1 MLMHRLPRRLSSL
14 FMQSSLDAFWGKRP
28 ASTGG
33 KDSKKPKR
41 VSENG
46 NTEKASNDPPLEAR
60 VEASIAKPVP
70 SQPTIPAKTQV
81 EYIQLADT
89 FEKIEQTTKRLEI
102 TSHCA
107 KLFEQVL
114 QQEPKL
120 LPKVAYLCINRLGP
134 DYEGLE
140 LGLGESL
147 IVKALAESTGRSI
160 GDIKKSYVKLGDLGT
175 VALGAKRGQRTFLQP
190 KPLTVDNVFAK
201 LTDIAKSQ
209 GSQSQ
214 SRKIDIIKQL
224 LIACRGSE
232 TKFIVRS
239 LEGKLRIGLAEK
251 TVLIALAEAFVVYD
265 RQHNREPPSTEE
277 AVELVK
283 DVFCQLPN
291 YEMLVMAILEGG
303 LRDLRDHVKLTPG
316 VPLKPMLAKPV
327 KSITEVL
334 DRFQNETFTCE
345 YKYDGERAQVH
356 CTSSGSM
363 HVFSRNMEDMSQ
375 RYPDILEV
383 VPRIRKEGTT
393 DFIVDCEAVAWDR
406 EQKKILPFQVLST
419 RKRKDVESGE
429 IKVRVY
435 LFVFDCLY
443 LNGKS
448 LLHHSLKERR
458 ELIEKHLNF
467 IDGEFSPAS
476 HMDTD
481 SIDAIQAFLDESVA
495 HSCEGLMVK
504 MLLGSE
510 SAYEPSKRSRNWLKL
525 KKDYLDGVG
534 DSLDLVVL
542 GAYYGRGKRTN
553 WYGGFLLGSYNTETE
568 EYESV
573 CKIGTGFSEADLQRF
588 HAELSPL
595 ADSRPKSYVSH
606 DTAAN
611 QQPDV
616 WFEPRVVWE
625 VLTADLSLSPV
636 YRAGLSELGKGISL
650 RFPRYIREREDK
662 TAEDATTS
670 ADLVEYYR
678 RQVAISNS

>member
-1 MLMHRLPRRLSSL
+1 MHRLPRRLSPS
-14 FMQSSLDAFWGKRP
+14 FMQSSLDVFWGKRQ
-28 ASTGG
+28 ASSATN
-33 KDSKKPKR
+33 DSKRQKQSSSTDDSLKSPKEQEADAQMASSKSKGAAAQ
-41 VSENG
+41 SE
-46 NTEKASNDPPLEAR
+46 S
-60 VEASIAKPVP
+60 
-70 SQPTIPAKTQV
+70 SQKVQV
-81 EYIQLADT
+81 EYLQLAET
-89 FEKIEQTTKRLEI
+89 FERIEQTPKRLEI
-102 TSHCA
+102 TSLCA
-107 KLFEQVL
+107 KLFENVL

-175 VALGAKRGQRTFLQP
+175 VAMAAKRGQRTFLKP
-190 KPLTVDNVFAK
+190 RPLTVDYTFAK
-201 LTDIAKSQ
+201 LTEIAKSQ
-209 GSQSQ
+209 GAQSQ

-224 LIACRGSE
+224 LISCRGSE

-251 TVLIALAEAFVVYD
+251 TVLIALAEAFVTYERNKHQD
-265 RQHNREPPSTEE
+265 PPSVEDST
-277 AVELVK
+277 ELVK

-291 YEMLVMAILEGG
+291 YEMLIDAILEGG
-303 LRDLRDHVKLTPG
+303 LRDLRNHVKLTAG

-327 KSITEVL
+327 KSVTEVL

-356 CTSSGSM
+356 RTSSGSM

-375 RYPDILEV
+375 RYPDILDIL
-383 VPRIRKEGTT
+383 PRIAKEDTT
-393 DFIVDCEAVAWDR
+393 DFILDCEAVAWDR
-406 EQKKILPFQVLST
+406 EQGKILPFQVLST
-419 RKRKDVESGE
+419 RKRKDVESGA
-429 IKVRVY
+429 IKIRVY

-443 LNGKS
+443 LNGTS
-448 LLHHSLKERR
+448 LLQRSLKERR
-458 ELIEKHLNF
+458 ELIETHFNF
-467 IDGEFSPAS
+467 INGEFSPAS

-481 SIDAIQAFLDESVA
+481 TVDAIQAFLDESVA

-504 MLLGSE
+504 MLVGPE

-542 GAYYGRGKRTN
+542 GAYYGRGKRTS
-553 WYGGFLLGSYNTETE
+553 WYGGFLLGSYNSETE

-573 CKIGTGFSEADLQRF
+573 CKIGTGFSEANLQKF

-595 ADSRPKSYVSH
+595 ADSRPKSYVLH

-625 VLTADLSLSPV
+625 ILTADLSLSPV
-636 YRAGLSELGKGISL
+636 YRAGSAELGKGVSL
-650 RFPRYIREREDK
+650 RFPRFIRERDDK
-662 TAEDATTS
+662 SAEEATTS
-670 ADLVEYYR
+670 ADLVEFYR
-678 RQVAISNS
+678 RQGAVANP